1 MEQVEKGK
9 AMIEEQFGKELGYSW
24 IVVRSDRGPLNR
36 QELED
41 YQLDTELMEYA
52 LDKNER
58 AHIEYEVEADR
69 LLLIFNAL
77 DPIKEDNHYET
88 TPITLIVQGN
98 QVITIVNE
106 QNYYLIDRIH
116 QHLPYS
122 KITSSYQ
129 FLFLILNL
137 VIQEYFP
144 ILDEIDRE
152 KDRVN
157 SRLRKQTTKG
167 LLLELSDLE
176 TGLVYLLTASNQN
189 VLVLEQFRKHP
200 RMSRLTSQELEEL
213 EDALIE
219 AQQLLAMSQLESQVL
234 QQLSSAYDTILN
246 NTLNENLTSL
256 NIISILLAVLSL
268 ITGFFGMNVPLPW
281 SEEPLAWIWLLL
293 AFLVLWLVLARLLR
307 SIMNRR

>member
-1 MEQVEKGK
+1 
-9 AMIEEQFGKELGYSW
+9 MIEEHFGKEHGYSW
-24 IVVRSDRGPLNR
+24 IVVRSDKGPLNR

-58 AHIEYEVEADR
+58 AHMEYDAEGDR

-77 DPIKEDNHYET
+77 DLIKEDNHYET
-88 TPITLIVQGN
+88 TPLTLIAHRN

-106 QNYYLIDRIH
+106 QNHYLIDRIH
-116 QHLPYS
+116 RQLPYS
-122 KITSSYQ
+122 TITSSYQ
-129 FLFLILNL
+129 FLFLILTL
-137 VIQEYFP
+137 VTQEYFP
-144 ILDEIDRE
+144 ILDEINRE

-157 SRLRKQTTKG
+157 GLLRKQTTKR
-167 LLLELSDLE
+167 LLLELSDFE

-189 VLVLEQFRKHP
+189 VLVLEQLRKHP
-200 RMSRLTSQELEEL
+200 RMSRLTNQELEEL

-219 AQQLLAMSQLESQVL
+219 AQQLLAMSQLESQIL
-234 QQLSSAYDTILN
+234 QQLSGAYDTILN
-246 NTLNENLTSL
+246 NTLNENLTTL

-268 ITGFFGMNVPLPW
+268 ITGFFGMNVPLPL
-281 SEEPLAWIWLLL
+281 SEEPLAWIWITLAFIVLWLLL
-293 AFLVLWLVLARLLR
+293 ARILR

>member
-1 MEQVEKGK
+1 
-9 AMIEEQFGKELGYSW
+9 MIEEQFGKELGYSW

-137 VIQEYFP
+137 VIQE
-144 ILDEIDRE
+144 
-152 KDRVN
+152 
-157 SRLRKQTTKG
+157 
-167 LLLELSDLE
+167 
-176 TGLVYLLTASNQN
+176 
-189 VLVLEQFRKHP
+189 
-200 RMSRLTSQELEEL
+200 
-213 EDALIE
+213 
-219 AQQLLAMSQLESQVL
+219 
-234 QQLSSAYDTILN
+234 
-246 NTLNENLTSL
+246 
-256 NIISILLAVLSL
+256 
-268 ITGFFGMNVPLPW
+268 
-281 SEEPLAWIWLLL
+281 
-293 AFLVLWLVLARLLR
+293 
-307 SIMNRR
+307 

>member
-1 MEQVEKGK
+1 
-9 AMIEEQFGKELGYSW
+9 MIEEQFGKELGYSW

-256 NIISILLAVLSL
+256 NIISILNCLHHVLRIKNSL
-268 ITGFFGMNVPLPW
+268 SI
-281 SEEPLAWIWLLL
+281 
-293 AFLVLWLVLARLLR
+293 VL
-307 SIMNRR
+307 

>member
-1 MEQVEKGK
+1 M
-9 AMIEEQFGKELGYSW
+9 
-24 IVVRSDRGPLNR
+24 
-36 QELED
+36 
-41 YQLDTELMEYA
+41 
-52 LDKNER
+52 
-58 AHIEYEVEADR
+58 
-69 LLLIFNAL
+69 LIFNAL

-234 QQLSSAYDTILN
+234 QQLSGAYDTILN

-281 SEEPLAWIWLLL
+281 AEEPLAWIWLLL

>member
-1 MEQVEKGK
+1 M
-9 AMIEEQFGKELGYSW
+9 
-24 IVVRSDRGPLNR
+24 
-36 QELED
+36 
-41 YQLDTELMEYA
+41 
-52 LDKNER
+52 
-58 AHIEYEVEADR
+58 
-69 LLLIFNAL
+69 
-77 DPIKEDNHYET
+77 
-88 TPITLIVQGN
+88 
-98 QVITIVNE
+98 
-106 QNYYLIDRIH
+106 
-116 QHLPYS
+116 
-122 KITSSYQ
+122 
-129 FLFLILNL
+129 
-137 VIQEYFP
+137 
-144 ILDEIDRE
+144 
-152 KDRVN
+152 
-157 SRLRKQTTKG
+157 
-167 LLLELSDLE
+167 
-176 TGLVYLLTASNQN
+176 LTASNQN